1 MRIWSSSWPSSSSS
15 PWLLRRRRPRRS
27 VRPGPDCQYRCGPVA
42 GQSRR
47 EPVARPANIHITLA
61 VQAWR
66 VASFA
71 RQATSHQSRAPET
84 ESGPPQA
91 ARGPPGA
98 SSCRQTA
105 ARRPPRHQHRRPRR
119 ALLRLCVMSSVTL
132 PVTLRAALG
141 RVPCAHHMMRRASM
155 RAEVLTEVA
164 NGCGAVTQLLLT
176 WLEVEA
182 HRGPPS
188 FRRHPCQRRP

>member
-47 EPVARPANIHITLA
+47 EPVARPANIHTTLA
-61 VQAWR
+61 VRAWG

-91 ARGPPGA
+91 ARGPSGVPP
-98 SSCRQTA
+98 SCQAA
-105 ARRPPRHQHRRPRR
+105 ARRPPRYQHRHPRR
-119 ALLRLCVMSSVTL
+119 APLRLCVMSSVTL

-155 RAEVLTEVA
+155 HAEVLTEVA
-164 NGCGAVTQLLLT
+164 NGCGAVMGVLLMRC
-176 WLEVEA
+176 EVEA
-182 HRGPPS
+182 HRSPHN
-188 FRRHPCQRRP
+188 FRRRPRQQKP